1 MATTDWYLL
10 FWNWLHTCQRS
21 HDSAA
26 MDATSAWECGRNR
39 LVSSLLKSNSSRPF
53 VCWYAWLNLQRVI
66 KSVFARV
73 SHCLIDVTIRYLLD
87 GNSKLHA
94 CSLGESWWIFDEHC
108 QRWKGEFF
116 DSRAVRDFVLPAGFL
131 GECWHPHVV
140 WLCIYALLL
149 LCHGVLTVEV
159 QVYNLRNAVIDV
171 FSNRNAANKLFC
183 KLCTLIICILPFLP
197 STVKCTAWFCIC
209 ISLSFL

>member
-1 MATTDWYLL
+1 
-10 FWNWLHTCQRS
+10 
-21 HDSAA
+21 
-26 MDATSAWECGRNR
+26 MDATSAWEHGHNR
-39 LVSSLLKSNSSRPF
+39 LVSSLLKLVAYLPKVAWLSSHGRHICLGMWPQQIGICWMATLSCMHVHWENHDESLMNTVKDEKANSSIPW
-53 VCWYAWLNLQRVI
+53 V
-66 KSVFARV
+66 
-73 SHCLIDVTIRYLLD
+73 
-87 GNSKLHA
+87 
-94 CSLGESWWIFDEHC
+94 
-108 QRWKGEFF
+108 
-116 DSRAVRDFVLPAGFL
+116 VRDFVLPAGFL